1 MATLT
6 ARIPDE
12 IVQEL
17 NEVSSEEQ
25 IDKSTAVRKLLADSL
40 GRWREDRAARLY
52 QKKVLSAE
60 QAAHY
65 AKVSLWRF
73 FDLLK
78 EKNVFVN
85 YDAEEFEEDL
95 KAIKWSRR

>member
-12 IVQEL
+12 LAREL
-17 NEVSSEEQ
+17 DATSEVEQ
-25 IDKSTAVRKLLADSL
+25 IDKSTVVRQLLAESL
-40 GRWREDRAARLY
+40 GKWREDRAVRLY
-52 QKKVLSAE
+52 KEKSFSAE

-65 AKVSLWRF
+65 AKVSLWKF

-78 EKNVFVN
+78 EKNVFIS
-85 YDAEEFEEDL
+85 YDIEEFEEDL
-95 KAIKWSRR
+95 KAIGWKR